1 MFLFSFFFL
10 VNMDSRFQDFLK
22 TCEINDDPGEY
33 IKEKLDFIDKKI
45 KSEDFQNEL
54 KHHSALA
61 SKNRL
66 LIYQLIQ
73 EGELSNGALAKILGL
88 SEGSITHH
96 IKKLDDAG
104 LIIGRN
110 KGHFVIYYTTENLKK
125 KL

>member
-10 VNMDSRFQDFLK
+10 LNMDSRFIDFLK
-22 TCEINDDPGEY
+22 VCEINENPGEY
-33 IKEKLDFIDKKI
+33 IKDKLNFVDKKI
-45 KSEDFQNEL
+45 NSEDFQKDL
-54 KHHSALA
+54 KYYSALA
-61 SKNRL
+61 NKNRL

-73 EGELSNGALAKILGL
+73 ENELSNCSLAKILGL

-110 KGHFVIYYTTENLKK
+110 RGHFTIYYTTEGLKK

>member
-1 MFLFSFFFL
+1 
-10 VNMDSRFQDFLK
+10 MDLRFQEFLK
-22 TCEINDDPGEY
+22 ICEINDDPSDF
-33 IKEKLDFIDKKI
+33 IKEKLDFVEKKLN
-45 KSEDFQNEL
+45 SEDFQNEL

-61 SKNRL
+61 NKNRL

-73 EGELSNGALAKILGL
+73 KGELTNGALAKILSL

-110 KGHFVIYYTTENLKK
+110 KGHFIIYYTTEGLKK